1 MKQQQFLEVRAPLE
15 AIPLRSDAGML
26 GWILSRNGVTL
37 ERNRG
42 GVRVFK
48 SKDSIDAFCID
59 NGIDSYNTK
68 NLLEGI

>member
-1 MKQQQFLEVRAPLE
+1 MKQKQFLEICAPLE

-26 GWILSRNGVTL
+26 GWVLMRNGVTL
-37 ERNRG
+37 ERNRL

-59 NGIDSYNTK
+59 HRIDSYTTK
-68 NLLEGI
+68 NLLTGV